1 MFTYVCFHKNK
12 QITVN
17 ALRIYDAQL
26 EAAKIFKAKKPYE
39 VTVYLAAKDNEP
51 VTHIFDN

>member
-26 EAAKIFKAKKPYE
+26 EAAKIFKAKKTYE